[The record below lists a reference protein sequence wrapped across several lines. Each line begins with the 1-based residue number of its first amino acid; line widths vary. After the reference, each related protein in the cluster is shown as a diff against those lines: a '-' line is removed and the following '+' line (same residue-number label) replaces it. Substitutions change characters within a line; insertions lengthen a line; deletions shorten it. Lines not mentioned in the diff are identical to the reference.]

1 VTLATPLSV
10 SVALFYDA
18 AWNDITSYVMGR
30 HEDRIRITRGL
41 RDRQSSRVAQP
52 AQCVMTLRN
61 TDGRFSLRNPTSPLY
76 GKIGRNTKIRVQV
89 TTAAGLSTRFVG
101 EVAEWPLD
109 PVDASQS
116 LITTPLVASGVL
128 RRLQKRSDIGD
139 SPMARHYRSASN
151 RLGYW
156 SLEDGPL
163 TDPVSGSSFGSP
175 VRGCGR
181 LTVTGGVMGP
191 RSDAFVGS
199 DPVPELSTAK
209 LRGATTRSTWSSTTG
224 NAWTLIAHL
233 AFPDS
238 LAATVSA
245 VHLGTN
251 GSGHDFYL
259 RVNADCTVSLTIGD
273 QDGVVLD
280 TAGPS
285 TTSFANQVV
294 RFRIATEM
302 SGSDFTWAWSYLLQG
317 QTAGTSLASGT
328 VTGETNGRP
337 QMVTLNF
344 DAQDCGSLV
353 VSHVAV
359 FNGLTLVT
367 SGADDFA
374 GYAGETVANRIER
387 LAGEA
392 GTAAVTDPLT
402 GTVLL
407 GPQPRAA
414 FVDLLRDATACDGV
428 VFDQRTDTELSFQGF
443 ESRVNP
449 TEVTIPF
456 SDLTPPVRPIE
467 DDVIANDVTVTRAGG
482 ASARVEITDGP
493 LGVTAV
499 GRYSEGVT
507 LNVHRDSD
515 VPQQAAWRANLGT
528 TDDLRL
534 PEVTVNLIAAETAT
548 STAVTNGSIDIG
560 TRLLVSGIPNWLG
573 RGSLRQIVEGYTEVI
588 SRYDWTLTL
597 QTSPASPYDWLV
609 LDDTTLGR
617 LSPDGATLSAAIATT
632 GATSMSVATPAGK
645 PLWVTGSVSIPVLVS
660 GTEAM
665 TVTNIS
671 GASSPQTF
679 TMARGL
685 NGYTSTHLSGAT
697 VELFHPRRLGL

>member
-1 VTLATPLSV
+1 VPLALPLNV
-10 SVALFYDA
+10 AVALFYDA
-18 AWNDITSYVMGR
+18 AWNDVSSYVLWER
-30 HEDRIRITRGL
+30 APVQITRGL
-41 RDRQSSRVAQP
+41 ADRASSRVAQP
-52 AQCVMTLRN
+52 ARCTLILN
-61 TDGRFSLRNPTSPLY
+61 NADARFSLRNLASPLY

-109 PVDASQS
+109 PVEGGAS
-116 LITTPLVASGVL
+116 LVTVPLVASGVL
-128 RRLQKRSDIGD
+128 RRLQQRDDIGD
-139 SPMARHYRSASN
+139 SPMARHYRSAAN

-402 GTVLL
+402 GTVPL

-456 SDLTPPVRPIE
+456 SDLAPPVRPVE

-499 GRYSEGVT
+499 GRYSEQVT
-507 LNVHRDSD
+507 LNVYRDSD
-515 VPQQAAWRANLGT
+515 VPQQASWRANLGT
-528 TDDLRL
+528 VSELRVPDMTIDL
-534 PEVTVNLIAAETAT
+534 IKASTAT

-560 TRLLVSGIPNWLG
+560 SRVVLSGQPTWIGYTP
-573 RGSLRQIVEGYTEVI
+573 LRQIVEGYSEDLAPYLWRVAL
-588 SRYDWTLTL
+588 R
-597 QTSPASPYDWLV
+597 TSPAAPYDWLV

-617 LSPDGATLSAAIATT
+617 LSPDGATLSAAITTT

>member
-1 VTLATPLSV
+1 VPLALPLNV
-10 SVALFYDA
+10 AVALFYDA
-18 AWNDITSYVMGR
+18 AWNDISSYVLWER
-30 HEDRIRITRGL
+30 APAQITRGL
-41 RDRQSSRVAQP
+41 ADRASSRVAQP
-52 AQCVMTLRN
+52 ARCTLILN
-61 TDGRFSLRNPTSPLY
+61 NADARFSLRNLASPLY
-76 GKIGRNTKIRVQV
+76 GKIGRNTKLRVQV

-109 PVDASQS
+109 PVEGGAS
-116 LITTPLVASGVL
+116 LVTVPLVASGVL
-128 RRLQKRSDIGD
+128 RRLQQRSDIGD
-139 SPMARHYRSASN
+139 SPMARHYRAASN

-175 VRGCGR
+175 VPGCGR
-181 LTVTGGVMGP
+181 LTVTGGAMGP

-199 DPVPELSTAK
+199 DPVPELATAK

-233 AFPDS
+233 SIPDS
-238 LAATVSA
+238 IPADVSA

-259 RVNADCTVSLTIGD
+259 RVATDGTVSLTIGD
-273 QDGVVLD
+273 QDGAVLD

-302 SGSDFTWAWSYLLQG
+302 SGSDFTWAWSYLLEG

-456 SDLTPPVRPIE
+456 SDLAPPVRPVE

-507 LNVHRDSD
+507 LNVYRDSD
-515 VPQQAAWRANLGT
+515 VPQQASWRANLGT
-528 TDDLRL
+528 VSELRVPDMTIDL
-534 PEVTVNLIAAETAT
+534 IKAATAT
-548 STAVTNGSIDIG
+548 STAVTDGSIDIG
-560 TRLLVSGIPNWLG
+560 SRVVLSGQPTWIGYTP
-573 RGSLRQIVEGYTEVI
+573 LRQIVEGYSEDLAPYLWRVAL
-588 SRYDWTLTL
+588 R
-597 QTSPASPYDWLV
+597 TSPASPYDWLV